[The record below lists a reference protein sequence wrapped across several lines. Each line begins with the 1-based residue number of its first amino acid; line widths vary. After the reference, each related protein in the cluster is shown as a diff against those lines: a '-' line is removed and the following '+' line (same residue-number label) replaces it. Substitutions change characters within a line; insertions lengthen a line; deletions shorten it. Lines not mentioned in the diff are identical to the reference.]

1 MMIRRGIPASQGV
14 AIARAIVLDA
24 EDQPVARRVVPPAL
38 IEQQLQRLDQAVART
53 LEDIEKDKL
62 HAETTVGMDLARI
75 FDFHQ
80 HYLQD
85 PYTLEPIRQ
94 MINAEHVT
102 TEYAVYKVLRD
113 QAQTLRQMDS
123 QYFRERDRDIW
134 DIERRIIGHLLG
146 DSAEKLDQLT
156 ADSIVIAHDL
166 TPSQT
171 ANLDKHR
178 ILGFATDLGGKTS
191 HTAILAHAMR
201 IPAVVGLK
209 DITSHVRNG
218 DPVIVDG
225 MRGQVIIEPDGD
237 QVFNYRQ
244 EQMAFA
250 KVQSELDAMAGLDA
264 RTTDGTDI
272 KLWGNIEFPDEIP
285 AAVNNGATG
294 IGLYRTEFLYL
305 AGNIAPTEDEQ
316 YLAYKQAIESLGGDK
331 PLTIRTLDLGADKL
345 MGNDIT
351 PVDERNPFLGVRSI
365 RLCLQNLPL
374 FKTQLRAIMRASA
387 HGKIRIMFPL
397 ISNIMELRQAKMV
410 LNDVIEDLAE
420 QKVPFDSDVPV
431 GIMVEVPS
439 VAIEA
444 TKYCN
449 EVDFFSIGT
458 NDLIQY
464 TVAVDRG
471 NERVANLYSAAH
483 PAVLQLIR
491 GVVQSAKR
499 CDVDVSLCGEM
510 AGDPVFVMLL
520 VGIGLRSLSMTPP
533 AIPEVKKLIRQV
545 SIKQCERI
553 ARKARSL
560 ETDRAVLNYLR
571 DETRKLLPD
580 VF

>member
-14 AIARAIVLDA
+14 AIARAIVLNA
-24 EDQPVARRVVPPAL
+24 QDQPVARRVVPPAL
-38 IEQQLQRLDQAVART
+38 VSRQIQRLEEAVT
-53 LEDIEKDKL
+53 LTLADIEKDKI

-85 PYTLEPIRQ
+85 PYTLDPIKQ
-94 MINAEHVT
+94 MINSEQVT

-113 QAQTLRQMDS
+113 QAQTLRKMDS

-134 DIERRIIGHLLG
+134 DIERRMIGHLLG
-146 DSAEKLDQLT
+146 DTAEKLDQLT
-156 ADSIVIAHDL
+156 ADSIIIAHDL

-218 DPVIVDG
+218 DAVIVDG
-225 MRGQVIIEPDGD
+225 TRGQIIIEPDAD

-250 KVQSELDAMAGLDA
+250 KMQSQLDELVGFKAE
-264 RTTDGTDI
+264 TTDGTEI

-285 AAVNNGATG
+285 AAINNGATG
-294 IGLYRTEFLYL
+294 IGLYRTEFLFL
-305 AGNIAPTEDEQ
+305 STNSLPTEEEQ
-316 YLAYKQAIESLGGDK
+316 YLAYKQAIEALPAEMS
-331 PLTIRTLDLGADKL
+331 LTIRTLDLGADKL
-345 MGNDIT
+345 MDSDLT
-351 PVDERNPFLGVRSI
+351 PSDERNPFLGVRSI

-420 QKVPFDSDVPV
+420 QNVPYDEHVPV

-439 VAIEA
+439 VAIET
-444 TKYCN
+444 TKYGS

-499 CDVDVSLCGEM
+499 CEVDVSLCGEM
-510 AGDPVFVMLL
+510 AGDPVFVLL
-520 VGIGLRSLSMTPP
+520 LLGIGLRSLSMTPP
-533 AIPEVKKLIRQV
+533 AIPEVKRLIRHA